1 MNSEKIVLITGANS
15 GIGKAAAFKFAREGC
30 TVIMACRNLELSTGV
45 QEEIKRTTKNER
57 VDLIKLDVSSFESI
71 RTFCSQ
77 FKEQYEKL
85 DVLIHNA
92 AYANHGEKY
101 RLSADH
107 IELTFATNTI
117 GPYLMTMLLVDHLK
131 KSDDA
136 RILHASSNIV
146 KHYFDPKKDIDVSNL
161 RGERKDDK
169 KFSVYNMYRDSKM
182 ALVLLTFKLAEELK
196 SEGIKVN
203 AIQINGAKM
212 SKETLMKFTPAWRM
226 IARIQNLFFPPPKKF
241 AECYFKICMTEQF
254 KTTTG
259 KLINDK
265 NEIMEPTVTNP
276 NIKMQIK
283 QFTGS
288 NLYPAYAEN
297 RDNWEKVWN
306 FCRELTRLKAE

>member
-15 GIGKAAAFKFAREGC
+15 GIGKAAAFKFAKESC
-30 TVIMACRNLELSTGV
+30 TVIMACRNLEISKQV
-45 QEEIKRTTKNER
+45 QSDIRQTTNNDR
-57 VDLIKLDVSSFESI
+57 VDLLELDVSSFNSI
-71 RTFCSQ
+71 REFCKQ
-77 FKEQYEKL
+77 FKNRYEKL

-101 RLSADH
+101 RLSANQ
-107 IELTFATNTI
+107 IELTFATNVI

-131 KSDDA
+131 KSEDA
-136 RILHASSNIV
+136 RILLASSNIV

-169 KFSVYNMYRDSKM
+169 KFSVYNMYRDSKV
-182 ALVLLTFKLAEELK
+182 ALVLLTFKLAEELH
-196 SEGIKVN
+196 ENGIKVN

-212 SKETLMKFTPAWRM
+212 SKETLKKFSPGWRV
-226 IARIQNLFFPPPKKF
+226 IARIQNLFFPPPEKF
-241 AECYFKICMTEQF
+241 AECYFQICMSDQF

-265 NEIMEPTVTNP
+265 NQIMKPTVTNV

-288 NLYPAYAEN
+288 DLYPAYLQN
-297 RDNWEKVWN
+297 RDNWDKVWKL
-306 FCRELTRLKAE
+306 CRELTQ